1 MKGLWA
7 AGTRLS
13 QEKATVLVD
22 VLTEGVAWM
31 FETKIWRRD
40 QGRLNDV
47 RALHKVQAS
56 SYRKQEV
63 QLLIYLINWV
73 TIEKSLDA
81 RSSIKADH

>member
-31 FETKIWRRD
+31 FETKIWR
-40 QGRLNDV
+40 V
-47 RALHKVQAS
+47 
-56 SYRKQEV
+56 
-63 QLLIYLINWV
+63 
-73 TIEKSLDA
+73 A
-81 RSSIKADH
+81 RSG